1 MGAVPLA
8 PLNFSTGGVHCI
20 NLYQLNQIIYHLLIQ
35 RIVSVGGFCFA
46 QKRLETSGFREERET
61 LVSVLWQFAGKIF
74 RAKEGNE
81 IPLRNK

>member
-1 MGAVPLA
+1 
-8 PLNFSTGGVHCI
+8 
-20 NLYQLNQIIYHLLIQ
+20 
-35 RIVSVGGFCFA
+35 VGGFCFA